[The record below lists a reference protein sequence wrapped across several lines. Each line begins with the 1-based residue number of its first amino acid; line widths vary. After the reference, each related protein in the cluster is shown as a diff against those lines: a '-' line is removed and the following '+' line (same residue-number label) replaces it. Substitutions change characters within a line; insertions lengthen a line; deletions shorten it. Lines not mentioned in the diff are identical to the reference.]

1 MSFHLLS
8 ISVIICA
15 FSGTGLS
22 YFIIFIFDPVTSD
35 YSPLTTVSIVMLS
48 KILCSP
54 IYCPIPTQISGT
66 FHSWSIIFLG
76 LLVSSWNVAPL
87 PRSPVPNMIF
97 IHPLTMLSLQLFT
110 RSCNI
115 K

>member
-48 KILCSP
+48 
-54 IYCPIPTQISGT
+54 T